1 MTYSWEILEL
11 YTKDVTNSDGAV
23 LSNAVSQIIWR
34 RTLTAEGG
42 EDRAHYLSATDV
54 DASET
59 SESDFVSY
67 DSLSPEIIVSWI
79 ESRFTAADTAMINKL
94 LERDLTARPEKTNL
108 PWL

>member
-11 YTKDVTNSDGAV
+11 YTKDVTNSDGVV
-23 LSNAVSQIIWR
+23 LSDAVSQIIWR
-34 RTLTAEGG
+34 RTLTAENDQ
-42 EDRAHYLSATDV
+42 DRSHYVSATDV
-54 DASET
+54 DASQI

-67 DSLSPEIIVSWI
+67 DSLSPEVIVSWI

-94 LERDLTARPEKTNL
+94 LERDLSARPEQKNL

>member
-11 YTKDVTNSDGAV
+11 YTKDVTNSDGVV
-23 LSNAVSQIIWR
+23 LSDAVSQIIWR
-34 RTLTAEGG
+34 RTLTSESGD
-42 EDRAHYLSATDV
+42 DRAHYLSATDV
-54 DASET
+54 DASQI

-79 ESRFTAADTAMINKL
+79 EARFTAADTAMINKL
-94 LERDLTARPEKTNL
+94 LERDLTSRPEKKNL